1 MVTMEGATTLSGDD
15 GRPTE
20 AERAKPAL
28 PGAGPEPKTTRKRSR
43 SGCREGNHSGVFST
57 PVVTGLAATRR
68 SSGRAVRRPSCDTYT
83 HLTCLAFNRKS
94 RARRPFMFQSRRAL
108 NAIAT

>member
-28 PGAGPEPKTTRKRSR
+28 PGARQESDTTR
-43 SGCREGNHSGVFST
+43 
-57 PVVTGLAATRR
+57 TRG
-68 SSGRAVRRPSCDTYT
+68 S
-83 HLTCLAFNRKS
+83 
-94 RARRPFMFQSRRAL
+94 
-108 NAIAT
+108 